1 MVSSVID
8 THRGLQENAMN
19 SAATTTSEWW
29 RNGVVYQVYV
39 RSFADGNGDGTGDV
53 TGLRSK
59 LDYLR
64 DLGVNALWINPWY
77 SSPLRDG
84 GYDVADYRTI
94 DERFGTTEEVELFIA
109 EAHER
114 DIKVIADLVPNHTSS
129 DHRWF
134 QEALAAGPGSPE
146 RARYVFKDG
155 KGANGELPPTDWT
168 AVFGGSAWEQVED
181 GQWYLHLFDPSQ
193 PDLNWENEEVRAEF
207 DDVFRFWL
215 DRGIDGFRI
224 DVAHGLVK
232 DTTFPDVGKVGK
244 ILESETTENHPFWD
258 RDGVH
263 EINRRWRSV
272 LDEYDDRMMVAEAW
286 VAAHRLPLYLRP
298 DEYHQSFNF
307 DLLATDWNAAEF
319 AAVID
324 KSVTAADEIGA
335 SSTWVL
341 SNHDVMRHTTRYG
354 LDAGVPWRQ
363 WPMTGPVEA
372 LDVERGARR
381 ARAAAMVTL
390 SLPGSTYIYQ
400 GEELGLPEVWDL
412 PEEVLEDPT
421 WFRSEFTEKGRDGC
435 RVPIPWERSG
445 DSFGFG
451 AGGAWLP
458 QPEIFGDLS
467 AEAQLADPASCLSLY
482 RTAIALRAEHL
493 AEERAFAL
501 DTSFGDDVLAY
512 RRGDVL
518 VIVNMGSSPVAL
530 PAGAEVLL
538 ASSPTSGSVIEQD
551 TAVWLLP

>member
-1 MVSSVID
+1 
-8 THRGLQENAMN
+8 MN

-109 EAHER
+109 EAHTR

-146 RARYVFKDG
+146 RDRYVFKDG
-155 KGANGELPPTDWT
+155 KGTNSELPPTDWT

-224 DVAHGLVK
+224 DVAHGLIK

-263 EINRRWRSV
+263 EINRRFRSV

-286 VAAHRLPLYLRP
+286 VAAHRLPLYLRA

-307 DLLATDWNAAEF
+307 DLLATEWNAADF
-319 AAVID
+319 AEVID
-324 KSVTAADEIGA
+324 RSVTAADEIGA

-341 SNHDVMRHTTRYG
+341 SNHDVMRHATRYG
-354 LDAGVPWRQ
+354 LDAGIPWRQ

>member
-1 MVSSVID
+1 MVSSVIE

-109 EAHER
+109 EAHTR

-146 RARYVFKDG
+146 RDRYVFKDG
-155 KGANGELPPTDWT
+155 KGTNSELPPTDWT

-224 DVAHGLVK
+224 DVAHGLIK

-263 EINRRWRSV
+263 EINRRFRSV

-286 VAAHRLPLYLRP
+286 VAAHRLPLYLRA

-307 DLLATDWNAAEF
+307 DLLATEWNAADF
-319 AAVID
+319 AEVID
-324 KSVTAADEIGA
+324 RSVTAADEIGA

-341 SNHDVMRHTTRYG
+341 SNHDVMRHATRYG
-354 LDAGVPWRQ
+354 LDAGIPWRQ

>member
-1 MVSSVID
+1 MVSSVIE

-109 EAHER
+109 EAHTR

-146 RARYVFKDG
+146 RDRYVFKDG
-155 KGANGELPPTDWT
+155 KGTNGELPPTDWT

-224 DVAHGLVK
+224 DVAHGLIK

-263 EINRRWRSV
+263 EINRRFRSV

-286 VAAHRLPLYLRP
+286 VAAHRLPLYLRA

-307 DLLATDWNAAEF
+307 DLLATEWNAADF
-319 AAVID
+319 AEVID
-324 KSVTAADEIGA
+324 RSVTAADEIGA

-341 SNHDVMRHTTRYG
+341 SNHDVMRHATRYG
-354 LDAGVPWRQ
+354 LDAGIPWRQ